1 MADDISE
8 EEWGGS
14 LVQKPGPLRRI
25 LNENGARC
33 LVQDKENT
41 QALTKLKEKR
51 LAPSTSNSKEKLVD
65 SLDIPSPEALSS
77 TLAVQQP
84 SQGTAERRPIL
95 FSTHNLSAIS
105 LLANT
110 ANVSASPQDSSRYRT
125 PKRRDV
131 FEASNCHTP
140 KSGSSKSDSSGRRT
154 KSSNDSKVSTAEDM
168 QLSLSSGSKGMST
181 PGSSRSSPFSSRSSG
196 VRFNPFE
203 SHNTADMLHLP
214 TMSPGLFATT
224 ISPSCEEST
233 VNGQFWNIEQ
243 QAELYPVHI
252 SDDSPLKQSILYKYH
267 RKEAEERT
275 QEQIDTY
282 FSEYHDI
289 TSPPDLPP
297 TGALKLDTSADTSY
311 TQPDTAKSSK
321 WTQTCLTL
329 PPVLPLPVEN
339 VLRQYGLIMNI
350 DVDTEEG
357 NSLSNSTLRRKLFNA
372 ENEMLSDSS
381 SEEDTGSPDK
391 VLTPGK
397 VMRTPVMTK
406 TTNITSAQWSSSP
419 LRRVRTSFSPPGLN
433 SPIFSPITKESS
445 RRFCETSNDNDDLCE
460 AGGGDPSKR
469 TDKTIEE
476 TESSQLQVTVNMESA
491 DSFQSFHL
499 ATEVAFEENF
509 TTEDE
514 DQGLC
519 DSLPQEDSGRTPWGC
534 DRQPQED
541 PGRSPGGCDWRPL
554 EDPGGS
560 PGGCDWR
567 PQKDAGRTPGGCDW
581 RPLEDPGGSP
591 GGCDWRPPPDTD
603 TTSTSYITVS
613 GDRTWGSPNR
623 DSQTGDISLVAPGE
637 GSPMES
643 TRGGVEDASSNSQHI
658 HIQEDSS
665 AGGLTLPTLAEE
677 DSNMNAE
684 SRADTGYTTNTASS
698 IHPSNLQEDSTNPS
712 LIVQD
717 SGVSTSQP
725 PSLTVSMILP
735 NQQQNQVVN
744 VQQQVLMSYDA
755 EGNDISVGFP
765 LGSSTP
771 TRN

>member
-1 MADDISE
+1 MADDISD
-8 EEWGGS
+8 EEWGVGM
-14 LVQKPGPLRRI
+14 LQKPGPLLRI
-25 LNENGARC
+25 LHENGSRC
-33 LVQDKENT
+33 PVQDKENS
-41 QALTKLKEKR
+41 QVLTKLKEKR
-51 LAPSTSNSKEKLVD
+51 LVTSKISKEKLVD
-65 SLDIPSPEALSS
+65 SLDIPSPETLSS

-84 SQGTAERRPIL
+84 SQGTPERRPVL

-105 LLANT
+105 ALTNL
-110 ANVSASPQDSSRYRT
+110 ANVSASPQDPSKYRT

-131 FEASNCHTP
+131 FESSSCQTP
-140 KSGSSKSDSSGRRT
+140 KSGASKSDSSGRRT
-154 KSSNDSKVSTAEDM
+154 KSSNDSKVSTTEDIHM
-168 QLSLSSGSKGMST
+168 SLSSGSKGMST
-181 PGSSRSSPFSSRSSG
+181 PGSNRSSPFSSHSSG

-203 SHNTADMLHLP
+203 SHNTADLLHLP
-214 TMSPGLFATT
+214 TMSPGVFATT

-252 SDDSPLKQSILYKYH
+252 SDDSPLKQSILYKHH
-267 RKEAEERT
+267 RKEADERT

-289 TSPPDLPP
+289 TSPPDLPT
-297 TGALKLDTSADTSY
+297 TGAVKLDVSVDTSY
-311 TQPDTAKSSK
+311 TQPDTALCSK

-329 PPVLPLPVEN
+329 PPVLPVPVEN

-350 DVDTEEG
+350 DVETEEN

-372 ENEMLSDSS
+372 ENEMLSDCSS

-397 VMRTPVMTK
+397 MMRTPVMTK

-419 LRRVRTSFSPPGLN
+419 LRRVRTSFSPPCLN
-433 SPIFSPITKESS
+433 SPIFSPIAKERSS
-445 RRFCETSNDNDDLCE
+445 KFCETSNENDVFSE
-460 AGGGDPSKR
+460 AGLPCQGS
-469 TDKTIEE
+469 DKKMEEIEN
-476 TESSQLQVTVNMESA
+476 SQLQVTVNMES
-491 DSFQSFHL
+491 DSFQSFHP
-499 ATEVAFEENF
+499 ATEVAFEECSENL

-514 DQGLC
+514 DQMGC
-519 DSLPQEDSGRTPWGC
+519 DSRSQGGLSED
-534 DRQPQED
+534 Q
-541 PGRSPGGCDWRPL
+541 GGCDSQSQGGLRSTL
-554 EDPGGS
+554 E
-560 PGGCDWR
+560 GCN
-567 PQKDAGRTPGGCDW
+567 
-581 RPLEDPGGSP
+581 
-591 GGCDWRPPPDTD
+591 WRPPPDTD
-603 TTSTSYITVS
+603 TTSNSYVTVS

-623 DSQTGDISLVAPGE
+623 DSQTGDISLVVTGDFSHVAPREDGSMVDSGRDDSVGGPRENSIEYPGRDGSMVGPGE

-643 TRGGVEDASSNSQHI
+643 TRGGAEDGSTNSQHI

-677 DSNMNAE
+677 DSNMNVE
-684 SRADTGYTTNTASS
+684 SRVDTGYTTNTASS

-744 VQQQVLMSYDA
+744 AQQQVLMSYDA